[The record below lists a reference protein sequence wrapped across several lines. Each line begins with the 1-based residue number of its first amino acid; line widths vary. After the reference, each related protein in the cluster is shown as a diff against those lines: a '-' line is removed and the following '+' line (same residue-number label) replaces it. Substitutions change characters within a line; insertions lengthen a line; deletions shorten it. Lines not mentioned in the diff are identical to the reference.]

1 MNTVEIGK
9 LKRLLPSSW
18 NELSYDQLIY
28 VAGLF
33 ADKLTIVDFKAKVL
47 LTFLNMKR
55 GILLKI
61 GNEDI
66 YFMAETLDF
75 LLKDV
80 NLTVNRIKK
89 IRMGFGRW
97 LYGPDDAMGYCTFGE
112 FVKAQV
118 RYDAYTSTKEEKYL
132 DELTAILY
140 RPRKFLW
147 FLRKHFTASTDPRVE
162 FLDRTLEKRSA
173 RIGRLNH
180 GIKYGVFL
188 FVSGILGTLPKK
200 FPNIYRQKGDDNTEN
215 PQGWAG
221 LIIGLADGKTDDE
234 SLDRVMNSNLYNVFM
249 GLEQK
254 AIEYFRFT
262 EEMEKRKTK

>member
-9 LKRLLPSSW
+9 IRRLLPSSW
-18 NELSYDQLIY
+18 NELTHDQLIY

-33 ADKLTIVDFKAKVL
+33 ANKLTIVDFKAKVL
-47 LTFLNMKR
+47 LAFLNMKR

-75 LLKDV
+75 LLQDV
-80 NLTVNRIKK
+80 NLTVNRIKR
-89 IRMGFGRW
+89 IRLGFGRW
-97 LYGPDDAMGYCTFGE
+97 LYGPDDGMGYCTFGE
-112 FVKAQV
+112 FIKAQV
-118 RYDAYTSTKEEKYL
+118 RYDAYAKTKDEKHL

-147 FLRKHFTASTDPRVE
+147 FMRKYLTASTDPRIR
-162 FLDRTLEKRSA
+162 FLDRTLERRSA
-173 RIGRLNH
+173 RIGRLSH
-180 GIKYGVFL
+180 GVKYGVFL
-188 FVSGILGTLPKK
+188 FFSGILGSLPAK
-200 FPNIYRQKGDDNTEN
+200 FPNIYRQKEEDNGDNSL
-215 PQGWAG
+215 GWAG

-234 SLDRVMNSNLYNVFM
+234 SLDRIMDSNMYNVFM
-249 GLEQK
+249 GLEHK